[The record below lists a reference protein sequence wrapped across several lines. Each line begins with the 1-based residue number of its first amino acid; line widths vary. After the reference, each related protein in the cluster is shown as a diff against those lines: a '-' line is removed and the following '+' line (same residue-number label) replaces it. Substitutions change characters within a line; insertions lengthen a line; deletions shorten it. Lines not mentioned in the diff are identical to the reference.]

1 VKTTKI
7 KVPEATVSR
16 LSVYS
21 RYLEQALE
29 KGIVTVS
36 SADIAKNV
44 GVTPAQVRKDLA
56 YFGEFGTR
64 GVGYKVEEL
73 LKYIKK
79 ILGINTTWNVAIIGA
94 GNLGT
99 ALCRY
104 KGFQKRGFHI
114 KGVFDKDA
122 NKIGQIMCNNIKV
135 KHIENI
141 PQEIKKNDITLAIIA
156 VPASA
161 AQEVVDILVKSGI
174 KGIIN
179 FAPQT
184 VNVPKGVFL
193 RQVDLAAQLE
203 VLTFNLNEEVLK

>member
-21 RYLEQALE
+21 RYLEKALE

-36 SADIAKNV
+36 STDIAKNV

-114 KGVFDKDA
+114 KAVFDKDA
-122 NKIGQIMCNNIKV
+122 KKIGQTMCNNIKV
-135 KHIENI
+135 KHIKDL
-141 PQEIKKNDITLAIIA
+141 PREIKKNDITAKIA
-156 VPASA
+156 ALIFFFIRKTPLDFPYHYRLS
-161 AQEVVDILVKSGI
+161 QSIL
-174 KGIIN
+174 
-179 FAPQT
+179 
-184 VNVPKGVFL
+184 
-193 RQVDLAAQLE
+193 
-203 VLTFNLNEEVLK
+203 